1 MGRSV
6 FVLDSG
12 ALDNTTRRPE
22 GVQMISNLLHDFAEV
37 LNVMPREH
45 PGFQHLKLLDDAI
58 RRDAGFVESVLVVR
72 LSRSR
77 RR

>member
-1 MGRSV
+1 
-6 FVLDSG
+6 
-12 ALDNTTRRPE
+12 
-22 GVQMISNLLHDFAEV
+22 MISNLLHDFAEV